1 MNITNQLFML
11 STKSLWLL
19 LAEYAPITVIGIEN
33 PYQGWLVEDIEA
45 DAQKRIE
52 SLQESGL
59 LIANEDDS
67 YELVPELRAA
77 VDLITSPGKILITLD
92 SSSGTPQEQVY
103 HYLGEHDSVS
113 LTRNGKGLQLSH
125 QADRESLL
133 NAVLE
138 GLPLPEQPQSS
149 VEFSLL
155 EESLYKI
162 TALAIEGNYADAY
175 NAIYATPLNDTAR
188 QEFFE
193 ALQDRQANASFAI
206 LEQPNEVENQRV
218 RGFGILAGGDR
229 MWTLTP
235 SNTHGQT
242 FIQFTPINA
251 EKLRI
256 DLASIL

>member
-1 MNITNQLFML
+1 MNVSNNPLAL

-33 PYQGWLVEDIEA
+33 PYQGWLVEDIET
-45 DAQKRIE
+45 DAQKSIE

-59 LIANEDDS
+59 LIAGEDDS
-67 YELVPELRAA
+67 YELVPELRTA
-77 VDLITSPGKILITLD
+77 VDLIARPEKILITLD

-113 LTRNGKGLQLSH
+113 LTRDANGLQLSH

-133 NAVLE
+133 DAVLE
-138 GLPLPEQPQSS
+138 GLPLSEQPQPS

-155 EESLYKI
+155 EESLYQI

-175 NAIYATPLNDTAR
+175 NAIHAAPLNDTVR

-193 ALQDRQANASFAI
+193 ALQNRQANASFAI
-206 LEQPNEVENQRV
+206 LEHPNEAEKQRV

-229 MWTLTP
+229 MWALTP
-235 SNTHGQT
+235 SNTHGET
-242 FIQFTPINA
+242 FIQFKSIDA
-251 EKLRI
+251 ERLRM